1 MNIRLFLTGMGLML
15 GFFAV
20 AQEVSPM
27 PSRTW
32 AKISPQHFIVNTFQ
46 LSVEHFNAD
55 FSGSWNFSGGFRSQ
69 GGSGTYDTEIRGG
82 EFDIQYRK
90 YVRPMKV
97 YTGRKNRNYVQGVYL
112 GPFVNGGA
120 YAVDD
125 QYTSTWISFDQN
137 GQQVIQSQ
145 MYGSVFDT
153 RHVAG
158 GLTIGVQR
166 TFWEVLA
173 LDVFVG
179 GGMRFSEVKMQ
190 SSTSYGSYYSGVVD
204 PGFSGIFPRIGF
216 KVAIAL

>member
-1 MNIRLFLTGMGLML
+1 MNIRLFLTAAALTL
-15 GFFAV
+15 GSFAV
-20 AQEVSPM
+20 AQEVGSM

-32 AKISPQHFIVNTFQ
+32 AKISPQHFVINTFQ
-46 LSVEHFNAD
+46 LGVEHFTPD

-69 GGSGTYDTEIRGG
+69 GGSGTYDTEIQGG
-82 EFDIQYRK
+82 ELDIQYRK

-97 YTGRKNRNYVQGVYL
+97 YTGRKNRNYVQGVYV

-125 QYTSTWISFDQN
+125 QYSSTWISVDQN
-137 GQQVIQSQ
+137 GRQVIQSQ
-145 MYGSVFDT
+145 TYGSVYDT

-179 GGMRFSEVKMQ
+179 GGVRFSHVEMRA
-190 SSTSYGSYYSGVVD
+190 TTPNWSYYTGVLD
-204 PGFSGIFPRIGF
+204 PGFSGIFPRIGI
-216 KVAIAL
+216 KLGISL